1 MLKMEFIATN
11 CSKIRLL
18 IYKFCFLLLLFFCSG
33 PMVICLKEVFWFLCF
48 VVDFR
53 KVPKYFLSF
62 NTDESISTVLIK
74 NGSLLYFNRV
84 C

>member
-1 MLKMEFIATN
+1 MLKMEFIVTN

-18 IYKFCFLLLLFFCSG
+18 IYHFVVFFLLFFG
-33 PMVICLKEVFWFLCF
+33 KEVFWFLCF

-53 KVPKYFLSF
+53 KVPKHFLSF

-74 NGSLLYFNRV
+74 TGSLLYFNRV